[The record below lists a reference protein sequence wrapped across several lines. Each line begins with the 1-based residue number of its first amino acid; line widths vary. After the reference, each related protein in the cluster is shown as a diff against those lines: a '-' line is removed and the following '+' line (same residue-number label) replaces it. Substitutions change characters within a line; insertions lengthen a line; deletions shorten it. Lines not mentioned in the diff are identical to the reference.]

1 MDLAGL
7 SLAVIMRELYERS
20 TADFPTVCAYVLDT
34 GVRGLAQPLEPATL
48 PPESVAELVGG
59 WTGSIWIGQLS
70 DYELAWTEQKRIVL
84 VSTKGVP
91 PPHQGFYETVGNA
104 LEFVRIHGDW
114 ELHVIGRLFDCQD
127 SSAPL
132 PDGIGTLARRI
143 EGAAG
148 YFPYEVEEVVDD
160 DHPSDDQIEQW
171 YSILEV
177 ADHTDWPPAVDLP
190 AIASLLTE
198 TAREHWSADFACV
211 NVTRRP
217 VDSGVAGTGLT
228 TDSPLPEAFLRIF
241 DELRYDPE
249 QATLRLIGTRNIV
262 LAWVE
267 SYDDAGW
274 VTAAEFVRSEDGNWS
289 ERTWVSMYGCDALG
303 G

>member
-1 MDLAGL
+1 MNLAGMSVAEML
-7 SLAVIMRELYERS
+7 RELYERNK
-20 TADFPTVCAYVLDT
+20 ADFPSVCADALDT
-34 GVRGLAQPLEPATL
+34 GVRGLAQPLEAATY
-48 PPESVAELVGG
+48 PPETVSDLVGG
-59 WTGSIWIGQLS
+59 WTGSIWIGQFS
-70 DYELAWTEQKRIVL
+70 DYELGWTEQKRIVL
-84 VSTKGVP
+84 VSAEGIP

-104 LEFVRIHGDW
+104 LEYVRIHGDW
-114 ELHVIGRLFDCQD
+114 ELRVIGRLFDCQD

-143 EGAAG
+143 KGAAG

-160 DHPSDDQIEQW
+160 DHSSDDQTEHW
-171 YSILEV
+171 YSLLEV
-177 ADHTDWPPAVDLP
+177 ADHGDWPPAVDLP
-190 AIASLLTE
+190 VMADLLTE
-198 TAREHWSADFACV
+198 TAREHWSAEFVCV

-217 VDSGVAGTGLT
+217 VDSEAATGLT
-228 TDSPLPEAFLRIF
+228 ADSPLPEAFLRIF

-267 SYDDAGW
+267 SYDDAGR
-274 VTAAEFVRSEDGNWS
+274 VTAAEFVMSEHGEWS